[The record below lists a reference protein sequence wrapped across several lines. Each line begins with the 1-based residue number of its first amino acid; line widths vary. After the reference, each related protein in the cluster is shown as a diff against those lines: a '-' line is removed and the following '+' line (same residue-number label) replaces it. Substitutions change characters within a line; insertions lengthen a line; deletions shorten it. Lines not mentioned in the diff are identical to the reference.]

1 MSPETFQQAMKSL
14 TGVYLSK
21 YKQTLSE
28 AQVEAYY
35 KILGRYDDLIVE
47 AAIDSALATE
57 AELPMPS
64 TIGAICN
71 RIAKL
76 QRLSQDSGVDKGVLR
91 GKPKISLAQLVA
103 KAESQPKKLPV
114 DRSTPKRTEV
124 RPDGTRLTYW
134 KDSEGRDW
142 VDMRWS

>member
-1 MSPETFQQAMKSL
+1 MSPETFQQAMRSL

-21 YKQTLSE
+21 YKQSLSE

-35 KILGRYDDLIVE
+35 KILGRYDDLVVE

-64 TIGAICN
+64 VIGAICN
-71 RIAKL
+71 RISRL
-76 QRLSQDSGVDKGVLR
+76 QRLSQDSGVDKDVMR
-91 GKPKISLAQLVA
+91 GKPRISLAQLIA
-103 KAESQPKKLPV
+103 KAESQPKELPV

-124 RPDGTRLTYW
+124 QRDGTRLTYW

-142 VDMRWS
+142 VDMRWN

>member
-1 MSPETFQQAMKSL
+1 MSPETFQQAMRSL

-35 KILGRYDDLIVE
+35 KIMGRYDDLVVE

-64 TIGAICN
+64 VIGAICN
-71 RIAKL
+71 RISKL
-76 QRLSQDSGVDKGVLR
+76 QRMSKDSGVDKGVLR
-91 GKPKISLAQLVA
+91 GKPRISLAQLIA
-103 KAESQPKKLPV
+103 KAESQPKELPV
-114 DRSTPKRTEV
+114 DRSTPKRTV
-124 RPDGTRLTYW
+124 VQPDGTRLTYW

-142 VDMRWS
+142 VDLRWN